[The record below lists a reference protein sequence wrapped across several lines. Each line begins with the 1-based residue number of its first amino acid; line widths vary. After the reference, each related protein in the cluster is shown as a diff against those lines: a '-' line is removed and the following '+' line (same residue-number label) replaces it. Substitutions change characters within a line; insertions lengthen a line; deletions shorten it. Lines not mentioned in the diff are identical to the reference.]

1 MEALFLKNELT
12 VRFVAGLGI
21 LVLMGLLDFL
31 RPHRTSPVPRAIR
44 WKANL
49 LLTIF
54 NAIVVRIAFPAAAV
68 GFAAYAYQS
77 QLGLL
82 NLIELPKWISYP
94 LTILLMDLAIYVQ
107 HRVFHNYRPLWRI
120 HRVHHTD
127 RHLDFT
133 SGARFHP
140 IEILLS
146 MAIKFVVIITIGAP
160 MGAVILFEIILNGM
174 SVFSHSNLKISR
186 NIDALLRILFVTPG
200 MHLIHHSQEVNET
213 NSNYGFNLSIWD
225 KIFNSYRENSIH
237 PEKEMRIGLREFEDL
252 VNSSKI
258 EGLLALPFKQ
268 DP

>member
-1 MEALFLKNELT
+1 
-12 VRFVAGLGI
+12 
-21 LVLMGLLDFL
+21 
-31 RPHRTSPVPRAIR
+31 
-44 WKANL
+44 
-49 LLTIF
+49 
-54 NAIVVRIAFPAAAV
+54 
-68 GFAAYAYQS
+68 
-77 QLGLL
+77 
-82 NLIELPKWISYP
+82 
-94 LTILLMDLAIYVQ
+94 
-107 HRVFHNYRPLWRI
+107 
-120 HRVHHTD
+120 
-127 RHLDFT
+127 
-133 SGARFHP
+133 
-140 IEILLS
+140 
-146 MAIKFVVIITIGAP
+146 
-160 MGAVILFEIILNGM
+160 M